1 MVSIDESNHFVGF
14 LCYKQTDEMNE
25 NFNIKST
32 KRIIVFTAN
41 SFSLD
46 VYSLEKSSYISRYFT
61 KHFSKWLNDCIEF
74 PA

>member
-41 SFSLD
+41 SL
-46 VYSLEKSSYISRYFT
+46 VPWMFT
-61 KHFSKWLNDCIEF
+61 AWKNHRIIQGILQSIFLSV
-74 PA
+74 